1 MFWTMWQCEK
11 FHAFYFYIFLH
22 DMKKNT
28 WVKSLIFIFWIKTKF
43 MFRCYSYSI
52 WTGKVDLRTIFLTVY
67 YHFFFSV
74 ENCCFLETKS
84 MSGYALYKVSGKSSI
99 LLRSLEK
106 NYIVWPFCGI
116 WYDIDRNEIIIV
128 IQGVPYG

>member
-1 MFWTMWQCEK
+1 
-11 FHAFYFYIFLH
+11 
-22 DMKKNT
+22 
-28 WVKSLIFIFWIKTKF
+28 
-43 MFRCYSYSI
+43 
-52 WTGKVDLRTIFLTVY
+52 
-67 YHFFFSV
+67 
-74 ENCCFLETKS
+74 

-128 IQGVPYG
+128 IQGAPYG